1 MIWSEFN
8 LESKKL
14 TASTILY
21 KNSQVLNLLESGAFY
36 KHVRIL
42 LFPD

>member
-21 KNSQVLNLLESGAFY
+21 KNSQVLNLESGAFY
-36 KHVRIL
+36 KHVRIQ